1 MDLDIMQIISDYSY
15 NQEKYNRN
23 MSSLIQLLTTRVE
36 IVTFTQSDLSG
47 NNAFGVTGNNA
58 FGVTGNN
65 AFGSNAFGSNAFGS
79 NAFNNNIVGVNEGVS
94 LSEITTG
101 TTVQPHSGGALIC
114 PITMESVNEGESVM
128 KINRCG
134 HMFKETALR
143 QWLDA
148 HNRCPLCRGGI

>member
-1 MDLDIMQIISDYSY
+1 MDPDIMRIISDYNY

-23 MSSLIQLLTTRVE
+23 MSSLIQLLTTHVE
-36 IVTFTQSDLSG
+36 IVSFTPSDLSSLFDLSG
-47 NNAFGVTGNNA
+47 NNAFG
-58 FGVTGNN
+58 
-65 AFGSNAFGSNAFGS
+65 SNA
-79 NAFNNNIVGVNEGVS
+79 VGINEGVS

>member
-1 MDLDIMQIISDYSY
+1 MDPDIMRIISDYNY

-36 IVTFTQSDLSG
+36 IVTFTQSDLSSLFDLSG
-47 NNAFGVTGNNA
+47 NNETFDNNS
-58 FGVTGNN
+58 F
-65 AFGSNAFGSNAFGS
+65 
-79 NAFNNNIVGVNEGVS
+79 EGVS
-94 LSEITTG
+94 LSEITAG
-101 TTVQPHSGGALIC
+101 TTIHPHSGGPLVC

>member
-1 MDLDIMQIISDYSY
+1 MNKSLYTFHIIPIIMDPDIMRIISDYNY

-23 MSSLIQLLTTRVE
+23 MSSLIQLLTTHVE
-36 IVTFTQSDLSG
+36 IVSFTPSDLSSLFDLSG
-47 NNAFGVTGNNA
+47 NNAFG
-58 FGVTGNN
+58 
-65 AFGSNAFGSNAFGS
+65 SNA
-79 NAFNNNIVGVNEGVS
+79 VGINEGVS

>member
-58 FGVTGNN
+58 FYNN
-65 AFGSNAFGSNAFGS
+65 AFY
-79 NAFNNNIVGVNEGVS
+79 NNDAVGGVS
-94 LSEITTG
+94 PAEITSG
-101 TTVQPHSGGALIC
+101 TTVQSHSGGPLVC
-114 PITMESVNEGESVM
+114 PITMESVNEGESVI

-134 HMFKETALR
+134 HMFKEAALR

-148 HNRCPLCRGGI
+148 HNQCPLCRGGI

>member
-1 MDLDIMQIISDYSY
+1 MDPDIMRIISDYNY

-36 IVTFTQSDLSG
+36 IVSFTPSDLSSLFDLSG
-47 NNAFGVTGNNA
+47 N
-58 FGVTGNN
+58 
-65 AFGSNAFGSNAFGS
+65 NAFGS
-79 NAFNNNIVGVNEGVS
+79 NAFNNNIVGINEGVS

>member
-1 MDLDIMQIISDYSY
+1 
-15 NQEKYNRN
+15 

-36 IVTFTQSDLSG
+36 IVSFTPSDLSSLFDLSG
-47 NNAFGVTGNNA
+47 N
-58 FGVTGNN
+58 
-65 AFGSNAFGSNAFGS
+65 NAFGS
-79 NAFNNNIVGVNEGVS
+79 NAFNNNVVGVNEGVS

>member
-1 MDLDIMQIISDYSY
+1 
-15 NQEKYNRN
+15 

-47 NNAFGVTGNNA
+47 NNAFGVTGN
-58 FGVTGNN
+58 
-65 AFGSNAFGSNAFGS
+65 NAFGSNAFGS

>member
-47 NNAFGVTGNNA
+47 NNAFGVTGN
-58 FGVTGNN
+58 
-65 AFGSNAFGSNAFGS
+65 NAFGS

>member
-1 MDLDIMQIISDYSY
+1 MDPDIMRIISDYNY

-36 IVTFTQSDLSG
+36 IVTFTQSDLSSLFDLSG
-47 NNAFGVTGNNA
+47 NDN
-58 FGVTGNN
+58 
-65 AFGSNAFGSNAFGS
+65 S
-79 NAFNNNIVGVNEGVS
+79 VGVNEGVS
-94 LSEITTG
+94 LSEITSG
-101 TTVQPHSGGALIC
+101 TTIHPHSGGPLVC

>member
-1 MDLDIMQIISDYSY
+1 
-15 NQEKYNRN
+15 

-36 IVTFTQSDLSG
+36 IVTFTQSDLSSLFDLSG
-47 NNAFGVTGNNA
+47 NDN
-58 FGVTGNN
+58 
-65 AFGSNAFGSNAFGS
+65 S
-79 NAFNNNIVGVNEGVS
+79 VGVNEGVS
-94 LSEITTG
+94 LSEITSG
-101 TTVQPHSGGALIC
+101 TTIHPHSGGPLVC

>member
-1 MDLDIMQIISDYSY
+1 MDPDIMRIISDYNY

-36 IVTFTQSDLSG
+36 IVTFTQSDLSSLFDLSG
-47 NNAFGVTGNNA
+47 NNETFDNNS
-58 FGVTGNN
+58 F
-65 AFGSNAFGSNAFGS
+65 
-79 NAFNNNIVGVNEGVS
+79 EGVS
-94 LSEITTG
+94 LSEITAG
-101 TTVQPHSGGALIC
+101 TTVQPHSGGALVC

>member
-1 MDLDIMQIISDYSY
+1 MDPDIMRIISDYNY

-36 IVTFTQSDLSG
+36 IVSFTPSDLSSLFDLSG
-47 NNAFGVTGNNA
+47 N
-58 FGVTGNN
+58 
-65 AFGSNAFGSNAFGS
+65 